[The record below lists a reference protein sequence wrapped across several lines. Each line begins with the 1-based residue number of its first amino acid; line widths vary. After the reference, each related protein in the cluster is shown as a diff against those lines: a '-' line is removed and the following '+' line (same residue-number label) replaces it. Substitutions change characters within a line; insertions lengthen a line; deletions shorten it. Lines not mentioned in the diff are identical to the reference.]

1 MASAV
6 AVVRRTGRSRTGA
19 LTVRTRGAEGASG
32 TVRPAAAKALR
43 AACSA
48 AMRSTCGIWAVR
60 SASGEAPSARWML
73 PSSSPSS
80 GTVSFQVA
88 TPMAK

>member
-6 AVVRRTGRSRTGA
+6 ALVRRTGRSRTGA
-19 LTVRTRGAEGASG
+19 LTVRTRGPDGTSG
-32 TVRPAAAKALR
+32 TVRPAAASALR

-60 SASGEAPSARWML
+60 SASGDAPSAGL
-73 PSSSPSS
+73 AASSSPSS

-88 TPMAK
+88 TPMAR